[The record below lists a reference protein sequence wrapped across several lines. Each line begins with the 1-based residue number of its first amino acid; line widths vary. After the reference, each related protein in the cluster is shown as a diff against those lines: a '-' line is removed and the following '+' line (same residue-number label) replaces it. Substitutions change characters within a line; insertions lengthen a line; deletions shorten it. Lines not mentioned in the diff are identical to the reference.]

1 MKFSI
6 SADKF
11 FNAVNKLNYVVP
23 GSSHSTLPILTNIY
37 FNLEGNNLSMVSTDL
52 EAFIK
57 TGIEVEGT
65 ENGSVAV
72 PARKLLDLLK
82 ALIIKSESVI
92 SKSPLNQDLYGAL
105 LGESVLPELADMN
118 TRYDNGAGMLIYK
131 GTMPNDSF
139 ASLDQALA
147 DLKEKTGSRDD
158 LQEAFNT
165 FSEAMKKLRND
176 ADKLFKKSAD
186 KIKIKFES
194 NDKHK
199 ITINSKNGKYQFFGE
214 PVDDY
219 PLPDDREELA
229 KLEMEGQMLRRFLQK
244 VKHSVKNDEIR
255 RNMAGVFMDLRKS
268 ELRFVATD
276 GFRLS
281 KVITNE
287 FTQENGK
294 DDNFI
299 LPIKTVDLIS
309 KLITDG
315 KVKIEFD
322 DVMIKFTFDGV
333 LVYSKLIDDTFPN
346 YESVIP
352 KDNDKK
358 LLINRYEILSALR
371 RASIFTD
378 KVTMRVKFEITD
390 NELTIKSDNP
400 EIGGEGEETLD
411 CDFKTN
417 AGDEIADTFAIAFNV
432 TYLLECL
439 TQIETDDI
447 VITFSSPS
455 KASIILPVGSDSGEE
470 YMELIMPVRVG

>member
-23 GSSHSTLPILTNIY
+23 GSSHSTLPILSNIY
-37 FNLEGNNLSMVSTDL
+37 FNLDGNNLNMVSTDL

-65 ENGSVAV
+65 ENGAVAV

-92 SKSPLNQDLYGAL
+92 AKIPFSQDVYGTL
-105 LGESVLPELADMN
+105 LGEAVLPDLAAMN
-118 TRYDNGAGMLIYK
+118 TRYDNGPGNLVFK

-139 ASLDQALA
+139 ASLEQALA
-147 DLKEKTGSRDD
+147 DAKEKAGNNEELS
-158 LQEAFNT
+158 EALNKFAD
-165 FSEAMKKLRND
+165 AMKKLSAD
-176 ADKLFKKSAD
+176 AVNAFKKSAD

-214 PVDDY
+214 PVEDY
-219 PLPDDREELA
+219 PLPDDREELS
-229 KLEMEGQMLRRFLQK
+229 KLEMEGAQLRRFLQK

-255 RNMAGVFMDLRKS
+255 RNMAGVFMDLRKN

-281 KVITNE
+281 KVITGDY
-287 FTQENGK
+287 THENGK

-299 LPIKTVDLIS
+299 LPVKTVDLIP

-333 LVYSKLIDDTFPN
+333 IVYSKLIDDTFPN

-417 AGDEIADTFAIAFNV
+417 AGDEISDTFAIAFNV
-432 TYLLECL
+432 TYLLDCL
-439 TQIETDDI
+439 TQVETDDI

-455 KASIILPVGSDSGEE
+455 KASIILPVGSDSGED

>member
-23 GSSHSTLPILTNIY
+23 GSSHSTLPILSNIY
-37 FNLEGNNLSMVSTDL
+37 FNLDGNSLNMVSTDL

-65 ENGSVAV
+65 ENGAVAV

-82 ALIIKSESVI
+82 ALIIKTESV
-92 SKSPLNQDLYGAL
+92 SA
-105 LGESVLPELADMN
+105 
-118 TRYDNGAGMLIYK
+118 R
-131 GTMPNDSF
+131 
-139 ASLDQALA
+139 ASLSAEAYNLLVQENILP
-147 DLKEKTGSRDD
+147 DLKEFDSNYDAKAGALSFKGRLPEESFMVLEEVLTEMKEKAGQRED
-158 LQEAFNT
+158 LVNAYNA
-165 FSEAMKKLRND
+165 FSESLKLLKVE
-176 ADKLFKKSAD
+176 AAKAFKKSAD

-214 PVDDY
+214 PVEDY
-219 PLPDDREELA
+219 PLPDDREELS
-229 KLEMEGQMLRRFLQK
+229 KLEMEGIQLRRFLQK

-281 KVITNE
+281 KVITGDY
-287 FTQENGK
+287 THENGK

-299 LPIKTVDLIS
+299 LPIKTVDLLP

-333 LVYSKLIDDTFPN
+333 IVYSKLIDDTFPN

-378 KVTMRVKFEITD
+378 KVTNRVKFEVTD

-417 AGDEIADTFAIAFNV
+417 SGDEITETFAIAFNV
-432 TYLLECL
+432 SYLLDCL

-447 VITFSSPS
+447 MITFSSPS
-455 KASIILPVGSDSGEE
+455 KASIILPVGSDSGED

>member
-23 GSSHSTLPILTNIY
+23 GSSHSTLPILSNIY
-37 FNLEGNNLSMVSTDL
+37 FNLEGNSLNMVSTDL

-65 ENGSVAV
+65 ENGAVAV

-92 SKSPLNQDLYGAL
+92 AKIPFGQDLYGSL
-105 LGESVLPELADMN
+105 LGESVLPDLASMN
-118 TRYDNGAGMLIYK
+118 TRYDNGSGTLIFK
-131 GTMPNDSF
+131 GTMPNESF
-139 ASLDQALA
+139 SSLEQALA
-147 DLKEKTGSRDD
+147 DAKEKAGNNEELTAA
-158 LQEAFNT
+158 LNT
-165 FSEAMKKLRND
+165 FAEAMKKLSAD
-176 ADKLFKKSAD
+176 AVNAFKKSAD

-214 PVDDY
+214 PVEDY
-219 PLPDDREELA
+219 PLPDDREELS
-229 KLEMEGQMLRRFLQK
+229 KLEMDGAQLRRYLQK

-281 KVITNE
+281 KVITGE
-287 FTQENGK
+287 YTHENGK

-299 LPIKTVDLIS
+299 LPIKTVDLLP

-315 KVKIEFD
+315 KVKVEFD
-322 DVMIKFTFDGV
+322 DVMIRFTFDGV
-333 LVYSKLIDDTFPN
+333 IVYSKLIDDTFPN

-378 KVTMRVKFEITD
+378 KVTMRVKFEVTD

-417 AGDEIADTFAIAFNV
+417 AGDEISETFAIAFNV
-432 TYLLECL
+432 SYLLDCL

-447 VITFSSPS
+447 MITFSSPS
-455 KASIILPVGSDSGEE
+455 KASIILPVGSDSGED